1 MPRGARL
8 GLTVLLAVS
17 CFAAT
22 TYGQDGPPPAKVRL
36 DDVRLETVERWRE
49 VTGELRAVRRSI
61 VAAEEPGQIVEIP
74 VEAGDRIRSGQ
85 VIARLDDA
93 LARLEVERATAL
105 MQTREAIVAERIA
118 TLEKSQR
125 DLARIEDS
133 FARAGAAQI
142 EIDEARTNKAN
153 AEARLLQARADVAWA
168 GADLRSAAKRF
179 EDMTIEAPFDGVAVS
194 RRTEL
199 GQWVREGDAVIE
211 LVALDALDAWL
222 DVPEAFAAR
231 LFPKEGHSPEVVL
244 RVPALRA
251 SGIDETIRATV
262 SSVIPAADP
271 LSRLFPVR
279 VRLENKPV
287 VGSADASNGGPLR
300 PGMTVVGLIP
310 TGETTQALTVHK
322 DAILRNETGPF
333 VYFDGGGVAAIAPVR
348 IDFAVGQRVVV
359 QSPALQPG
367 MKVVIEGNERMFPGQ
382 PLLVIDAPPGGGAA
396 AARP

>member
-1 MPRGARL
+1 MPPGAKFIR
-8 GLTVLLAVS
+8 TCIVAS
-17 CFAAT
+17 CLCSS
-22 TYGQDGPPPAKVRL
+22 TYGQGGPPPAKVRF
-36 DDVRLETVERWRE
+36 DDVRVETVERWRE

-61 VAAEEPGQIVEIP
+61 VAAEEPGQVVDLP
-74 VEAGDRIRSGQ
+74 VEAGDRLAAGQ

-105 MQTREAIVAERIA
+105 VKTREAIVAERIA

-142 EIDEARTNKAN
+142 ELDEARTNNAN
-153 AEARLLQARADVAWA
+153 AEARLAQARADVAWA
-168 GADLRSAAKRF
+168 QADLRTAVKRF
-179 EDMTIEAPFDGVAVS
+179 EDLTIEAPFDGVAVS

-231 LFPKEGHSPEVVL
+231 LFPKDGLSPEVVL

-251 SGIDETIRATV
+251 SGIDETLRARV

-279 VRLENKPV
+279 VRLENKPASS
-287 VGSADASNGGPLR
+287 SADAPNGGPLR

-310 TGETTQALTVHK
+310 TGESTQAMTVHK

-333 VYFDGGGVAAIAPVR
+333 VYFEGGGVAAIAPVR
-348 IDFAVGQRVVV
+348 IEYAVGHRVVV
-359 QSPALQPG
+359 QSPALRPG
-367 MKVVIEGNERMFPGQ
+367 MKVVIEGNERLFPGQ
-382 PLLVIDAPPGGGAA
+382 PLLAADAPPGNGPAGP
-396 AARP
+396 RQ

>member
-1 MPRGARL
+1 MLRAAQFF
-8 GLTVLLAVS
+8 AVAV
-17 CFAAT
+17 AAISGSIT
-22 TYGQDGPPPAKVRL
+22 DSYAQDGPPPAKVRL

-61 VAAEEPGQIVEIP
+61 VAAEEAGQVVDMP
-74 VEAGDRIRSGQ
+74 VEAGDRVAAGQ

-93 LARLEVERATAL
+93 LARLEVERARAL
-105 MQTREAIVAERIA
+105 VQTREAIVAERIT

-142 EIDEARTNKAN
+142 ELDEARTNKAN
-153 AEARLLQARADVAWA
+153 AEARLSQARADVAWA
-168 GADLRSAAKRF
+168 QADLRAATKRL
-179 EDMTIEAPFDGVAVS
+179 EDMTIEAPFDGVALS
-194 RRTEL
+194 RRTEI
-199 GQWVREGDAVIE
+199 GQWVREGEAVVE

-231 LFPKEGHSPEVVL
+231 LFPKEGRSPEVVL

-251 SGIDETIRATV
+251 FGVDETLRAAV

-279 VRLENKPV
+279 VRLENKPAV
-287 VGSADASNGGPLR
+287 ASADASNGGPLR

-310 TGETTQALTVHK
+310 TGETTQAMTVHK
-322 DAILRNETGPF
+322 DAILRNETGPYVF
-333 VYFDGGGVAAIAPVR
+333 FDGGGVAAIAPVR
-348 IDFAVGQRVVV
+348 IDYAVGQRVVV
-359 QSPALQPG
+359 QSPALRPG
-367 MKVVIEGNERMFPGQ
+367 MMVVIEGNERMFPGQ
-382 PLLVIDAPPGGGAA
+382 PLIVTDAPQGGPG

>member
-8 GLTVLLAVS
+8 GLTALLAVS

-22 TYGQDGPPPAKVRL
+22 TYSQGGPPPAKVRL
-36 DDVRLETVERWRE
+36 DDVRQEAVERWRE

-61 VAAEEPGQIVEIP
+61 VAAEEPGQIVDLP
-74 VEAGDRIRSGQ
+74 VEAGDRITSGQ

-105 MQTREAIVAERIA
+105 VQTREAIVAERIA

-168 GADLRSAAKRF
+168 RADLRSAAKRF

-231 LFPKEGHSPEVVL
+231 LFPKDGHSPEVVL

-279 VRLENKPV
+279 VRLQNKPV
-287 VGSADASNGGPLR
+287 VASADASNGGPLR

-310 TGETTQALTVHK
+310 TGETTLALTVHK

-382 PLLVIDAPPGGGAA
+382 PLLVMDAAPGSGPA

>member
-1 MPRGARL
+1 MLRTAQFCVIAAVCVS
-8 GLTVLLAVS
+8 GLTSSVYAQ
-17 CFAAT
+17 
-22 TYGQDGPPPAKVRL
+22 GGPPPAKVRL

-49 VTGELRAVRRSI
+49 VTGELRAVRRSV
-61 VAAEEPGQIVEIP
+61 VAAEEAGQVVDLP
-74 VEAGDRIRSGQ
+74 VEAGDPVVAGQ

-93 LARLEVERATAL
+93 LARLEVERAKAL
-105 MQTREAIVAERIA
+105 VQTREAIVAERVT

-142 EIDEARTNKAN
+142 ELDEARTNRAN
-153 AEARLLQARADVAWA
+153 AEARLSQARADLAWA
-168 GADLRSAAKRF
+168 QADLRTAVKRL
-179 EDMTIEAPFDGVAVS
+179 EDMTIEAPFDGVALS
-194 RRTEL
+194 RRTEI
-199 GQWVREGDAVIE
+199 GQWVREGEAVVE

-231 LFPKEGHSPEVVL
+231 LFPKEGRSPEVVL

-251 SGIDETIRATV
+251 FGVDETLRAPV

-279 VRLENKPV
+279 VRLENKPAV
-287 VGSADASNGGPLR
+287 ASADASNGGPLR

-310 TGETTQALTVHK
+310 TGESTQAMTVHK
-322 DAILRNETGPF
+322 DAILRNETGPYVF
-333 VYFDGGGVAAIAPVR
+333 FDGGGVAAIAPVR
-348 IDFAVGQRVVV
+348 IDYAVGQRVVV
-359 QSPALQPG
+359 QSPALRPG
-367 MKVVIEGNERMFPGQ
+367 MMVVIEGNERLFPGQ
-382 PLLVIDAPPGGGAA
+382 PLIVTDAPRGGPA